1 MNYEQLTEDLF
12 TEYERKFEGFYEQ
25 AIKDLNLKEAMDAYK
40 NTILSHMLIY
50 SDELRFDYDMI
61 LYLYDYVFTYA
72 DTNTIVELENL
83 IDRTTYLSVKD
94 VVRQVYNNMD

>member
-12 TEYERKFEGFYEQ
+12 NEYERKFEGFYEQ
-25 AIKDLNLKEAMDAYK
+25 AIKDLDLKEAMDAYK

-94 VVRQVYNNMD
+94 VVRQVYDNID